1 MGGVRKKPTCS
12 HNFHAPYGNKRKRG
26 RRNKVVGVI
35 TITAK
40 AQIIWGKRE
49 RRHRGGE
56 NWKWKMQEARK
67 MTYQLQD

>member
-1 MGGVRKKPTCS
+1 MFTQFPRSIRKQEEEGKKGWGG
-12 HNFHAPYGNKRKRG
+12 GG
-26 RRNKVVGVI
+26 D

-49 RRHRGGE
+49 RGRRGGE